1 MIPRYINCLR
11 CHHLINVGGFWL
23 WLAQRRLKVDS
34 DARACVVE
42 LRAALCEKSKSKS
55 TAKFSELLAFS
66 DPIQDMFQ
74 SFLKE
79 CESKSEV
86 CQYWQVFQ
94 QMALNI

>member
-1 MIPRYINCLR
+1 M
-11 CHHLINVGGFWL
+11 